1 MKTERIIKVRKILEI
16 ITFSVIFTVMI
27 NSFFGTN
34 FIRKIKNN
42 NKRIKV
48 YYLMDSRLL
57 GAGPLNEGRVDGSGC
72 IEI

>member
-1 MKTERIIKVRKILEI
+1 METERITKVRKVLEI

-42 NKRIKV
+42 DKGIKV
-48 YYLMDSRLL
+48 YYLMDFRLL
-57 GAGPLNEGRVDGSGC
+57 GAGSLNEGRVNGSGC